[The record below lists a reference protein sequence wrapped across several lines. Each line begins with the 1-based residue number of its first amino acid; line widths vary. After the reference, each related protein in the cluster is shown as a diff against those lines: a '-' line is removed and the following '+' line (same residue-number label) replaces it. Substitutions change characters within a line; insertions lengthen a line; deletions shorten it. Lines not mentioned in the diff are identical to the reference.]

1 MTGAARVLVLVLVVL
16 GAAWGGYRH
25 GVTTTENAQAAR
37 DLEVARLAAA
47 DRARKEDI
55 GRAATEKA
63 QADKRQ
69 QEESYAQLDPKYK
82 DLRRQVPLVVPTKPT
97 VVARPA
103 DSPAVDEPTAA
114 TQGTVEPVAEL
125 RLTGAAVWVW
135 NSALSGHADVP
146 PRACGADGGLG
157 AADPACAG
165 VTNLTVDD
173 AWDNHTD
180 NAKRCARNT
189 ARYERLKAYLRQIE
203 AKQ

>member
-69 QEESYAQLDPKYK
+69 QEESYAQLDRKYK
-82 DLRRQVPLVVPTKPT
+82 DLRRQVPLVVPAKPT

-103 DSPAVDEPTAA
+103 DSPAADEPTAT
-114 TQGTVEPVAEL
+114 TQGTVGVAEL
-125 RLTGAAVWVW
+125 RLSGAAVWVW
-135 NSALSGHADVP
+135 NSALAGHADVP

-165 VTNLTVDD
+165 ATDLTVDD
-173 AWDNHTD
+173 AWDNHVA